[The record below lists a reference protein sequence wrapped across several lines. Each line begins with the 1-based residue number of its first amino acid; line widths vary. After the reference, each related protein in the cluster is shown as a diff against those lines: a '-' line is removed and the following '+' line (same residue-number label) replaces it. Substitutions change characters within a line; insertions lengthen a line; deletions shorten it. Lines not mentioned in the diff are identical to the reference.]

1 MSMTLSQQHAYN
13 PNALVLQID
22 PPAQNEPST
31 PAASRPP
38 SSPAAVQP
46 PPVNTLARLN
56 ADREVVREVA
66 DKLHAMTAT
75 TGRSQSAVFI
85 RAMATSTVAISSAS
99 SYYSAETNPER
110 LSNLIGKLGFAVP
123 RTVQACIDLAK
134 ELDQKAAVQPLGDFG
149 GARSWPIPMSKTD
162 EGRLANFL
170 FSETTGVPGLPLP
183 RDGKRTLGYLLSGSS
198 VTPSD
203 LQDPPKALEKL
214 LTSPKALALGQALQ
228 TYLNGAPSETSIY
241 DYLLSAIHIGLDPS
255 SVALQ
260 ERNKVDEVD
269 LMQPSFWGRTASTV
283 IANLTR
289 NLIAKGRVTADT
301 AKLGVYLLL
310 AKQAP
315 HLLIKDIPGNITVGS
330 HAWAFLSIAAARI
343 EAERPGTVAN
353 MSFVDVMSYPEPT
366 GGRSLATQQ
375 AEAKAIID
383 WGIANGV
390 ITKDATDTYTP
401 EQINS
406 VRTQFNQQLNER
418 LDASTELDRE
428 LPSLKQI
435 AISELNQRFD
445 GPEDL
450 YEAQVLGTDQY
461 RGSASQTGLVGEHS
475 MLDIAMMGLPNL
487 RPLVS
492 SNPRIPVEAL
502 NKNLHFDAPEAFNQQ
517 FSMAIKRKKAAV
529 NTTVR
534 HLISQ
539 LPAEDRRQFEF
550 GKITLFREGSYTLD
564 DGLFNTTENKNK
576 PGLMVKTELEGHTK
590 AYVIDISK
598 ATIESIPK
606 HWARHRDERN
616 ANVVSTTREF
626 KTEDAPSGL
635 GRERPANNS
644 LPSTFNSQRSRE
656 IGDEYVKHIDLDK
669 PAVKKQARGQTTLD
683 KLKGGPNFLDDM
695 LLNLIP
701 FRSAFENF
709 KKGKYLEGTFDLVTD
724 IFGFVVAGASAAG
737 RLIKIGAAALS
748 AGIKLLKTAKVIGA
762 ATIGAL
768 NPLDGLGSLVYGGA
782 NLLRKAG
789 SKLYNVANLLKGA
802 SGSYDLLK
810 AASKSNGIA
819 ATGTYKLAD
828 QSVETGAILKDKKWY
843 SYDAINQRPYGPPLT
858 DFKPGIIAADSK
870 TLVKFDEPTQKW
882 HLYDPVKQQIAGKP
896 LENFNLDNGYSL
908 GTLMNVSSPKAHSSR
923 YNPLSQAGRS
933 NPPTNRVP
941 LPLGEYATDAESTGK
956 LILDHFTPSRINYTR
971 QKFTLEMNGFYS
983 DVAAGKVPP
992 RPQLPTITANMTPDE
1007 LIAEALK
1014 KTDVLVFGELHE
1026 EVASL
1031 VLLRDS
1037 MKTLKDNGVTTIYLE
1052 GMSLGLAGKIDDTG
1066 LAHNISKRAGGQ
1078 TLYADL
1084 KKAADDNDIDIMPL
1098 EHKYL
1103 TLHRDSPGYFDQLHT
1118 LPKTSPQY
1126 NPLAKQR
1133 LEEMNYYGARQVT
1146 NFETDGKSV
1155 VWVGRSHMKTSL
1167 GVPGIAELT
1176 GGIGIGVYQKPGIT
1190 QSLVRKDVS
1199 ARDPSLPLSS
1209 TDTNVGDLQIDV
1221 KI

>member
-198 VTPSD
+198 VTPID

-269 LMQPSFWGRTASTV
+269 LMQPSFWGKTASTV

-301 AKLGVYLLL
+301 AKLGAYLLL

-315 HLLIKDIPGNITVGS
+315 HLLIKDIPDNITVGS

-366 GGRSLATQQ
+366 GGRSLAIQQ

-517 FSMAIKRKKAAV
+517 FSMAIKKKKSAV

-564 DGLFNTTENKNK
+564 DGFLNTSSNGNK
-576 PGLMVKTELEGHTK
+576 PGLMVKTELEGNTK
-590 AYVIDISK
+590 VYLIDISK
-598 ATIESIPK
+598 AAIETGVPARL
-606 HWARHRDERN
+606 ARHRDERD

-644 LPSTFNSQRSRE
+644 LPNTFNSERTRE
-656 IGDEYVKHIDLDK
+656 IAGEYVKHIDLDN
-669 PAVKKQARGQTTLD
+669 PAVKQEARGQTTLD
-683 KLKGGPNFLDDM
+683 KLKGGPKPLEDF

-701 FRSAFENF
+701 FRSAIVNYI
-709 KKGKYLEGTFDLVTD
+709 KGNYGAGTVDLVMD
-724 IFGFVVAGASAAG
+724 IFGFLTAGVATAG
-737 RLIKIGAAALS
+737 KLVKVSAAALS
-748 AGIKLLKTAKVIGA
+748 AGSKALKTVKVIGA

-768 NPLDGLGSLVYGGA
+768 NPLDGVGSLVYGGA

-802 SGSYDLLK
+802 TGSYDLLK
-810 AASKSNGIA
+810 AASKNNGVVAIGTFKLAEQTFEGGAVLSNG
-819 ATGTYKLAD
+819 
-828 QSVETGAILKDKKWY
+828 KWY
-843 SYDAINQRPYGPPLT
+843 AYNPITDRPYG
-858 DFKPGIIAADSK
+858 
-870 TLVKFDEPTQKW
+870 
-882 HLYDPVKQQIAGKP
+882 KP
-896 LENFNLDNGYSL
+896 LALFTANSVAMG
-908 GTLMNVSSPKAHSSR
+908 
-923 YNPLSQAGRS
+923 
-933 NPPTNRVP
+933 
-941 LPLGEYATDAESTGK
+941 GEM
-956 LILDHFTPSRINYTR
+956 
-971 QKFTLEMNGFYS
+971 QKFRVLNHGLGMSEDMTKRGLRLTLDAHGVMADGEKSALMLVNGEHISPYQLLDQLKASNVDLSKYTEIRLTMCNSGTGAGQSFAAQFAKLTRKPVEGYKGVMYTS
-983 DVAAGKVPP
+983 QEVEDVAARMFK
-992 RPQLPTITANMTPDE
+992 
-1007 LIAEALK
+1007 
-1014 KTDVLVFGELHE
+1014 
-1026 EVASL
+1026 
-1031 VLLRDS
+1031 
-1037 MKTLKDNGVTTIYLE
+1037 NG
-1052 GMSLGLAGKIDDTG
+1052 G
-1066 LAHNISKRAGGQ
+1066 
-1078 TLYADL
+1078 
-1084 KKAADDNDIDIMPL
+1084 
-1098 EHKYL
+1098 
-1103 TLHRDSPGYFDQLHT
+1103 
-1118 LPKTSPQY
+1118 
-1126 NPLAKQR
+1126 AKQR
-1133 LEEMNYYGARQVT
+1133 EFIEDHIVGTKKSITKYQLTYQPTENRGLYTHHPDYNPVSFDA
-1146 NFETDGKSV
+1146 DGKQLAAKPLRTPYTREAYNPPV
-1155 VWVGRSHMKTSL
+1155 VDGDSKSTIDLS
-1167 GVPGIAELT
+1167 EYDDLT
-1176 GGIGIGVYQKPGIT
+1176 
-1190 QSLVRKDVS
+1190 
-1199 ARDPSLPLSS
+1199 
-1209 TDTNVGDLQIDV
+1209 
-1221 KI
+1221 